1 MSDKDMVYLVTGRHE
16 YDSFGVDLFYPMKSL
31 EAAKMLLNTLSTH
44 GRAKRI
50 EWEILTMAKRD
61 TKQAWTECMAD
72 LDIIS
77 ERDDWEDEEDEENDD
92 E

>member
-1 MSDKDMVYLVTGRHE
+1 MTMSDKDVVYLVTGRCE
-16 YDSFGVDLFYPMKSL
+16 YDSYGVDLFYPMKSL
-31 EAAKMLLNTLSTH
+31 EAAKMMLNTLSTH

-77 ERDDWEDEEDEENDD
+77 ERYDLEDEENDD